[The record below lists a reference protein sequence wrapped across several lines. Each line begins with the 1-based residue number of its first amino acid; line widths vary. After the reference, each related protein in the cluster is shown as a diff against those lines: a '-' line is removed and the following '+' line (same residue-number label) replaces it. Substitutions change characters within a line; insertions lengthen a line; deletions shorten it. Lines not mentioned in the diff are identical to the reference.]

1 MNGDEM
7 SDLEDPRRF
16 EPTAPRNAC
25 AFGERE
31 RERIVEFSILVSE
44 EDKENEKWVFFFF
57 FFGCFLNEVAG
68 SLVIDSASGQT
79 LRWVLRSVWLTHVGV
94 CICFV
99 LRFFFFSLAPVALFM
114 RHEHCNQVNAQ

>member
-44 EDKENEKWVFFFF
+44 EDKENEKWVFFFLF
-57 FFGCFLNEVAG
+57 FLGCFLNEVAG
-68 SLVIDSASGQT
+68 SLVSDSGQT

-99 LRFFFFSLAPVALFM
+99 LRFFFLVWRLLHFFM
-114 RHEHCNQVNAQ
+114 RHEHCNQVNEQ